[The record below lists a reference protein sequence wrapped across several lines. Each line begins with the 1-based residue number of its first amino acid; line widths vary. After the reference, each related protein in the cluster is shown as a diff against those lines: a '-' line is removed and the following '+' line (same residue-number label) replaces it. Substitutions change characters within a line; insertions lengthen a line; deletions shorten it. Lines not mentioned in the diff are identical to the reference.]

1 MRDKLFQII
10 VFIVSGL
17 LIIKLF
23 DLQII
28 NNKSSQILERA
39 SIQKVYDF
47 PERGYIYDR
56 NKKLIVYNEPYY
68 DLMVIPKD
76 IEISDSLSIS
86 KELKITSTDF
96 LRRLDKAKT
105 YSSIKP
111 SILISGITKNEYAI
125 IQEKLW
131 KFSGLFIQKKSK
143 RKYNFQTASNLFG
156 YVSEV
161 NTFEI
166 DNNPYYR
173 AGEMIG
179 RQGLEKS
186 YEKILRGKKGVKYFQ
201 KDKFNRIIGKYN
213 NGSYDSLL
221 VPSKNIEVTLDI
233 DLQVYGDSLMKNK
246 FGSII
251 AIEPNSGEILAL
263 VNSPGYDPNLLVGRD
278 RSKNYNTLNLDSI
291 GKPLFERGLQGQ
303 YPPGSTYSLMKNKFG
318 SIIAIEPN
326 SGEILA
332 LVNSPGYDPNL
343 LVGRDRSKNY
353 NTLNLDS
360 IGKPLFERGLQ
371 GQYPPGSTFKI
382 INALIGLEENV
393 IQEETLFRCN
403 GGHFYAKNAFMK
415 CHTNEETYTDLN
427 NAIYTSCNT
436 YFAKTYKEIIENY
449 ETSSIGLDKWK
460 DYVMSFGF
468 GNFLG
473 YDHPT
478 GKRGFIPSSDYYNRW
493 YNNSWRAS
501 TTISN
506 SIGQGEVLTTPI
518 QLANFAAIIANK
530 GWFIQPH
537 FVKNIDNDSIDIN
550 YKNIKETLISK
561 KHFDPIIKGM
571 IDVVEKGTA
580 QNSKIKGITFAGKTG
595 TAENFI
601 KINGQR
607 KQLTDHSIFIGFA
620 PAEDPKIAI
629 CVFIENGYWGTR
641 WAAPISSLIAEKY
654 LKKNI
659 ERKWLE
665 DYILNGNLTE
675 EYLKPYLY
683 ENFTINE

>member
-10 VFIVSGL
+10 VVIISGL

-23 DLQII
+23 ELQII
-28 NNKSSQILERA
+28 NNNSSQILQRA

-68 DLMVIPKD
+68 DLMIIPKD
-76 IEISDSLSIS
+76 IKISDSLLIS
-86 KELKITSTDF
+86 KEINLNSRDF
-96 LRRLDKAKT
+96 LDRFNKAKK
-105 YSSIKP
+105 YSNVKP
-111 SILISGITKNEYAI
+111 SILISGITKNEYAN

-156 YVSEV
+156 YTSEV
-161 NTFEI
+161 NTYEI

-201 KDKFNRIIGKYN
+201 KDKFNRIISKYK
-213 NGSYDSLL
+213 NGIYDSLMT
-221 VPSKNIEVTLDI
+221 PAKNIDVTLDI
-233 DLQVYGDSLMKNK
+233 ELQIYGDSLMKNK
-246 FGSII
+246 FGSIV
-251 AIEPNSGEILAL
+251 AIEPKSGEILAL

-278 RSKNYNTLNLDSI
+278 RSVNYNN
-291 GKPLFERGLQGQ
+291 
-303 YPPGSTYSLMKNKFG
+303 
-318 SIIAIEPN
+318 
-326 SGEILA
+326 
-332 LVNSPGYDPNL
+332 
-343 LVGRDRSKNY
+343 
-353 NTLNLDS
+353 LNLDS

-382 INALIGLEENV
+382 INALIGLQENV

-415 CHTNEETYTDLN
+415 CHTNQDTYTDLN

-436 YFAKTYKEIIENY
+436 YFAKTYKEIIEKH

-460 DYVMSFGF
+460 DYVTSFGF

-493 YNNSWRAS
+493 YKNSWGAS

-530 GWFIQPH
+530 GWYISPH
-537 FVKNIDNDSIDIN
+537 FVKNIENDSINKN
-550 YKNIKETLISK
+550 YKNIKETLILE
-561 KHFDPIIKGM
+561 KHFDPIIRGM

-580 QNSKIKGITFAGKTG
+580 QNSKIEGITLAGKTG

-620 PAEDPKIAI
+620 PAEDPQIAI

-641 WAAPISSLIAEKY
+641 WAAPISSLITEKY
-654 LKKNI
+654 LNRKV

-665 DYILNGNLTE
+665 NYILNGNLKE
-675 EYLKPYLY
+675 EYMKPYLY

>member
-10 VFIVSGL
+10 VVIISVL

-28 NNKSSQILERA
+28 NNNSSQILERA

-56 NKKLIVYNEPYY
+56 NKKLIIYNEPYY
-68 DLMVIPKD
+68 DLMIIPKD
-76 IEISDSLSIS
+76 IKISDSLLIS
-86 KELKITSTDF
+86 KEINLSSRDF
-96 LRRLDKAKT
+96 LNRLNMAKK
-105 YSSIKP
+105 YSAVKP
-111 SILISGITKNEYAI
+111 SILISGITKNEYAS

-156 YVSEV
+156 YISEV
-161 NTFEI
+161 NTYEI

-201 KDKFNRIIGKYN
+201 KDKFNRIISKYK
-213 NGSYDSLL
+213 NGIYDSLMI
-221 VPSKNIEVTLDI
+221 PAKNIDVTLDI
-233 DLQVYGDSLMKNK
+233 ELQVYGDSLMKNK

-251 AIEPNSGEILAL
+251 AIEPKSGEILAL
-263 VNSPGYDPNLLVGRD
+263 VNSPGYDPSLLVGRD
-278 RSKNYNTLNLDSI
+278 RSVNYNN
-291 GKPLFERGLQGQ
+291 
-303 YPPGSTYSLMKNKFG
+303 
-318 SIIAIEPN
+318 
-326 SGEILA
+326 
-332 LVNSPGYDPNL
+332 
-343 LVGRDRSKNY
+343 
-353 NTLNLDS
+353 LNLDS

-382 INALIGLEENV
+382 INALIGLQENV
-393 IQEETLFRCN
+393 IREETLFRCN

-415 CHTNEETYTDLN
+415 CHTNVETYTDLN
-427 NAIYTSCNT
+427 NAIYSSCNT

-460 DYVMSFGF
+460 DYVSSFGF

-493 YNNSWRAS
+493 YKNSWGAS

-530 GWFIQPH
+530 GWYISPH
-537 FVKNIDNDSIDIN
+537 FVKNIENDSIDKN
-550 YKNIKETLISK
+550 YKKIKKTLISE

-580 QNSKIKGITFAGKTG
+580 QNSKIKGITLAGKTG

-601 KINGQR
+601 KINGKR

-654 LKKNI
+654 LNKNVK
-659 ERKWLE
+659 RKWLE
-665 DYILNGNLTE
+665 NYILNGNLKE
-675 EYLKPYLY
+675 EYMKPYLY

>member
-10 VFIVSGL
+10 VFLVSSL

-23 DLQII
+23 DLQVI
-28 NNKSSQILERA
+28 NNNSSQILERA

-56 NKKLIVYNEPYY
+56 NNKLIVFNEPYY

-76 IEISDSLSIS
+76 IEISDSSLIFKELNISS
-86 KELKITSTDF
+86 KEF
-96 LRRLDKAKT
+96 FNRLNKAKK
-105 YSSIKP
+105 YSTIK
-111 SILISGITKNEYAI
+111 SSVLISGITKNEYAN

-143 RKYNFQTASNLFG
+143 RKYNYKTASNLFG
-156 YVSEV
+156 YISEV
-161 NTFEI
+161 NTYEI
-166 DNNPYYR
+166 DNNPYYK

-186 YEKILRGKKGVKYFQ
+186 YEKVLRGKKGVKFFQ
-201 KDKFNRIIGKYN
+201 KDKFNRIIGNYH
-213 NGSYDSLL
+213 NGIYDSVLI
-221 VPSKNIEVTLDI
+221 PAKNLEVTLDI

-278 RSKNYNTLNLDSI
+278 RSENY
-291 GKPLFERGLQGQ
+291 K
-303 YPPGSTYSLMKNKFG
+303 K
-318 SIIAIEPN
+318 
-326 SGEILA
+326 
-332 LVNSPGYDPNL
+332 
-343 LVGRDRSKNY
+343 
-353 NTLNLDS
+353 LNLDS

-382 INALIGLEENV
+382 INALIGLQENI
-393 IQEETLFRCN
+393 IQEETLIKCN

-415 CHTNEETYTDLN
+415 CHTKEATYTNLN

-436 YFAKTYKEIIENY
+436 YFAKTYNEIIENH
-449 ETSSIGLDKWK
+449 ETSAVGLDKWK
-460 DYVMSFGF
+460 DYVNSFGF
-468 GNFLG
+468 GDFLG
-473 YDHPT
+473 YDHPI
-478 GKRGFIPSSDYYNRW
+478 GKRGFIPSSSYYNRW

-506 SIGQGEVLTTPI
+506 SIGQGEVLTTPV

-530 GWFIQPH
+530 GWYIPPH
-537 FVKNIDNDSIDIN
+537 FVKKIENDSIN
-550 YKNIKETLISK
+550 NIYNERKQTLISE

-571 IDVVEKGTA
+571 VDVVEKGTA
-580 QNSKIKGITFAGKTG
+580 QNSKIKGIKFAGKTG
-595 TAENFI
+595 TAENFV
-601 KINGQR
+601 KINDQK

-654 LKKNI
+654 LNRKV

-665 DYILNGNLTE
+665 KYILNGNLTE
-675 EYLKPYLY
+675 EYMKPYLY
-683 ENFTINE
+683 ENFVINE

>member
-10 VFIVSGL
+10 VFLVSSL

-23 DLQII
+23 DLQVI
-28 NNKSSQILERA
+28 NNNSSQILERA

-56 NKKLIVYNEPYY
+56 NNKLIVFNEPYY

-76 IEISDSLSIS
+76 IEISDSSLIFKELNISS
-86 KELKITSTDF
+86 KEF
-96 LRRLDKAKT
+96 FNRLNKAKK
-105 YSSIKP
+105 YSTIK
-111 SILISGITKNEYAI
+111 SSVLISGITKNEYAN

-143 RKYNFQTASNLFG
+143 RKYNYKTASNLFG
-156 YVSEV
+156 YISEV
-161 NTFEI
+161 NTYEI
-166 DNNPYYR
+166 DNNPYYK

-186 YEKILRGKKGVKYFQ
+186 YEKVLRGKKGVKFFQ
-201 KDKFNRIIGKYN
+201 KDKFNRIIGNYH
-213 NGSYDSLL
+213 NGIYDSVLI
-221 VPSKNIEVTLDI
+221 PAKNLEVTLDI
-233 DLQVYGDSLMKNK
+233 DLQIYGDSLMKNK

-278 RSKNYNTLNLDSI
+278 RSENY
-291 GKPLFERGLQGQ
+291 K
-303 YPPGSTYSLMKNKFG
+303 K
-318 SIIAIEPN
+318 
-326 SGEILA
+326 
-332 LVNSPGYDPNL
+332 
-343 LVGRDRSKNY
+343 
-353 NTLNLDS
+353 LNLDS

-382 INALIGLEENV
+382 INALIGLQENI
-393 IQEETLFRCN
+393 IQEETLIKCN

-415 CHTNEETYTDLN
+415 CHTKEATYTNLN

-436 YFAKTYKEIIENY
+436 YFAKTYNEIIENH
-449 ETSSIGLDKWK
+449 ETSAVGLDKWK
-460 DYVMSFGF
+460 DYVNSFGF
-468 GNFLG
+468 GDFLG
-473 YDHPT
+473 YDHPI
-478 GKRGFIPSSDYYNRW
+478 GKRGFIPSSSYYNRW

-506 SIGQGEVLTTPI
+506 SIGQGEVLTTPV

-530 GWFIQPH
+530 GWYIPPH
-537 FVKNIDNDSIDIN
+537 FVKKIENDSID
-550 YKNIKETLISK
+550 NIYNERKQTLISE

-571 IDVVEKGTA
+571 VDVVEKGTA
-580 QNSKIKGITFAGKTG
+580 QNSKIKGIKFAGKTG
-595 TAENFI
+595 TAENFV
-601 KINGQR
+601 KINDQKKQR
-607 KQLTDHSIFIGFA
+607 TDHSIFIGFA

-654 LKKNI
+654 LNRKV

-665 DYILNGNLTE
+665 KYILNGNLTE
-675 EYLKPYLY
+675 EYMKPYLY
-683 ENFTINE
+683 ENFVINE

>member
-10 VFIVSGL
+10 VVIISGL

-23 DLQII
+23 ELQII
-28 NNKSSQILERA
+28 NNNSSQILQRA

-68 DLMVIPKD
+68 DLMIIPKD
-76 IEISDSLSIS
+76 IKISDSLLIS
-86 KELKITSTDF
+86 KEINLTSRDF
-96 LRRLDKAKT
+96 LDRFNKAKK
-105 YSSIKP
+105 YSNVKP
-111 SILISGITKNEYAI
+111 SILISGITKNEYAN

-156 YVSEV
+156 YTSEV
-161 NTFEI
+161 NTYEI

-201 KDKFNRIIGKYN
+201 KDKFNRIISKYK
-213 NGSYDSLL
+213 NGIYDSLMT
-221 VPSKNIEVTLDI
+221 PAKNIDVTLDI
-233 DLQVYGDSLMKNK
+233 ELQIYGDSLMKNK
-246 FGSII
+246 FGSIV
-251 AIEPNSGEILAL
+251 AIEPKSGEILAL

-278 RSKNYNTLNLDSI
+278 RSVNYNN
-291 GKPLFERGLQGQ
+291 
-303 YPPGSTYSLMKNKFG
+303 
-318 SIIAIEPN
+318 
-326 SGEILA
+326 
-332 LVNSPGYDPNL
+332 
-343 LVGRDRSKNY
+343 
-353 NTLNLDS
+353 LNLDS

-382 INALIGLEENV
+382 INALIGLQENV

-415 CHTNEETYTDLN
+415 CHTNQDTYTDLN

-436 YFAKTYKEIIENY
+436 YFAKTYKEIIEKH

-460 DYVMSFGF
+460 DYVTSFGF

-493 YNNSWRAS
+493 YKNSWGAS

-530 GWFIQPH
+530 GWYISPH
-537 FVKNIDNDSIDIN
+537 FVKNIENDSINKN
-550 YKNIKETLISK
+550 YKNIKETLILE
-561 KHFDPIIKGM
+561 KHFDPIIRGM

-580 QNSKIKGITFAGKTG
+580 QNSKIEGITLAGKTG

-629 CVFIENGYWGTR
+629 CVFIENGYWGSR
-641 WAAPISSLIAEKY
+641 WAAPISSLITEKY
-654 LKKNI
+654 LNRKV

-665 DYILNGNLTE
+665 NYILNGNLKE
-675 EYLKPYLY
+675 EYMKPYLY

>member
-10 VFIVSGL
+10 VIIISVL

-28 NNKSSQILERA
+28 NNNSSQILERA

-56 NKKLIVYNEPYY
+56 NKKLIIYNEPYY
-68 DLMVIPKD
+68 DLMIIPKD
-76 IEISDSLSIS
+76 IKISDSLLIS
-86 KELKITSTDF
+86 KEINLSSRDF
-96 LRRLDKAKT
+96 LNRLNKAKK
-105 YSSIKP
+105 YSAVKP
-111 SILISGITKNEYAI
+111 SILISGITKNEYAS

-156 YVSEV
+156 YISEV
-161 NTFEI
+161 NTYEI

-201 KDKFNRIIGKYN
+201 KDKFNRIISKYK
-213 NGSYDSLL
+213 NGIYDSLMI
-221 VPSKNIEVTLDI
+221 PAKNIDVTLDI
-233 DLQVYGDSLMKNK
+233 ELQVYGDSLMKNK

-251 AIEPNSGEILAL
+251 AIEPKSGEILAL
-263 VNSPGYDPNLLVGRD
+263 VNSPGYDPSLLVGRD
-278 RSKNYNTLNLDSI
+278 RSVNYNN
-291 GKPLFERGLQGQ
+291 
-303 YPPGSTYSLMKNKFG
+303 
-318 SIIAIEPN
+318 
-326 SGEILA
+326 
-332 LVNSPGYDPNL
+332 
-343 LVGRDRSKNY
+343 
-353 NTLNLDS
+353 LNLDS

-382 INALIGLEENV
+382 INALIGLQENV
-393 IQEETLFRCN
+393 IREETLFRCN

-415 CHTNEETYTDLN
+415 CHTNVETYTDLN

-460 DYVMSFGF
+460 DYVSSFGF

-493 YNNSWRAS
+493 YKNSWGAS

-530 GWFIQPH
+530 GWYISPH
-537 FVKNIDNDSIDIN
+537 FVKNIENDSIDKN
-550 YKNIKETLISK
+550 YKKIKKTLISE

-580 QNSKIKGITFAGKTG
+580 QNSKIKGITLAGKTG

-601 KINGQR
+601 KINGKR

-654 LKKNI
+654 LNKNVK
-659 ERKWLE
+659 RKWLE
-665 DYILNGNLTE
+665 NYILNGNLKE
-675 EYLKPYLY
+675 EYMKPYLY

>member
-10 VFIVSGL
+10 VFLVSSL

-23 DLQII
+23 DLQVI
-28 NNKSSQILERA
+28 NNNSSQILERA

-56 NKKLIVYNEPYY
+56 NNKLIVFNEPYY

-76 IEISDSLSIS
+76 IEISDSSLIFKELNISS
-86 KELKITSTDF
+86 KEF
-96 LRRLDKAKT
+96 FNRLNKAKK
-105 YSSIKP
+105 YSTIK
-111 SILISGITKNEYAI
+111 SSVLISGITKNEYAN

-143 RKYNFQTASNLFG
+143 RKYNYKTASNLFG
-156 YVSEV
+156 YISEV
-161 NTFEI
+161 NTYEI
-166 DNNPYYR
+166 DNNPYYK

-186 YEKILRGKKGVKYFQ
+186 YEKVLRGKKGVKFFQ
-201 KDKFNRIIGKYN
+201 KDKFNRIIGNYH
-213 NGSYDSLL
+213 NGIYDSVLI
-221 VPSKNIEVTLDI
+221 PAKNLEVTLDI

-278 RSKNYNTLNLDSI
+278 RSENY
-291 GKPLFERGLQGQ
+291 K
-303 YPPGSTYSLMKNKFG
+303 K
-318 SIIAIEPN
+318 
-326 SGEILA
+326 
-332 LVNSPGYDPNL
+332 
-343 LVGRDRSKNY
+343 
-353 NTLNLDS
+353 LNLDS

-382 INALIGLEENV
+382 INALIGLQENI
-393 IQEETLFRCN
+393 IQEETLIKCN

-415 CHTNEETYTDLN
+415 CHNKEATYTNLN

-436 YFAKTYKEIIENY
+436 YFAKTYNEIIENH
-449 ETSSIGLDKWK
+449 ETSAVGLDKWK
-460 DYVMSFGF
+460 DYVNSFGF
-468 GNFLG
+468 GDFLG
-473 YDHPT
+473 YDHPI
-478 GKRGFIPSSDYYNRW
+478 GKRGFIPSSSYYNRW

-506 SIGQGEVLTTPI
+506 SIGQGEVLTTPV

-530 GWFIQPH
+530 GWYIPPH
-537 FVKNIDNDSIDIN
+537 FVKKIENDSID
-550 YKNIKETLISK
+550 NIYNERKQTLISE

-571 IDVVEKGTA
+571 VDVVEKGTA
-580 QNSKIKGITFAGKTG
+580 QNSKIKGIKFAGKTG
-595 TAENFI
+595 TAENFV
-601 KINGQR
+601 KINDQK

-654 LKKNI
+654 LNRKV

-665 DYILNGNLTE
+665 KYILNGNLTE
-675 EYLKPYLY
+675 EYMKPYLY
-683 ENFTINE
+683 ENFVINE

>member
-1 MRDKLFQII
+1 
-10 VFIVSGL
+10 VSSL

-23 DLQII
+23 DLQVI
-28 NNKSSQILERA
+28 NNNSSQILERA

-56 NKKLIVYNEPYY
+56 NNKLIVFNEPYY

-76 IEISDSLSIS
+76 IEISDSSLIFKELNISS
-86 KELKITSTDF
+86 KEF
-96 LRRLDKAKT
+96 FNRLNKAKK
-105 YSSIKP
+105 YSTIK
-111 SILISGITKNEYAI
+111 SSVLISGITKNEYAN

-143 RKYNFQTASNLFG
+143 RKYNYKTASNLFG
-156 YVSEV
+156 YISEV
-161 NTFEI
+161 NTYEI
-166 DNNPYYR
+166 DNNPYYK

-186 YEKILRGKKGVKYFQ
+186 YEKVLRGKKGVKFFQ
-201 KDKFNRIIGKYN
+201 KDKFNRIIGNYH
-213 NGSYDSLL
+213 NGIYDSVLI
-221 VPSKNIEVTLDI
+221 PAKNLEVTLDI

-278 RSKNYNTLNLDSI
+278 RSENY
-291 GKPLFERGLQGQ
+291 K
-303 YPPGSTYSLMKNKFG
+303 K
-318 SIIAIEPN
+318 
-326 SGEILA
+326 
-332 LVNSPGYDPNL
+332 
-343 LVGRDRSKNY
+343 
-353 NTLNLDS
+353 LNLDS

-382 INALIGLEENV
+382 INALIGLQENI
-393 IQEETLFRCN
+393 IQEETLIKCN

-415 CHTNEETYTDLN
+415 CHTKEATYTNLN

-436 YFAKTYKEIIENY
+436 YFAKTYNEIIENH
-449 ETSSIGLDKWK
+449 ETSAVGLDKWK
-460 DYVMSFGF
+460 DYVNSFGF
-468 GNFLG
+468 GDFLG
-473 YDHPT
+473 YDHPI
-478 GKRGFIPSSDYYNRW
+478 GKRGFIPSSSYYNRW

-506 SIGQGEVLTTPI
+506 SIGQGEVLTTPV

-530 GWFIQPH
+530 GWYIPPH
-537 FVKNIDNDSIDIN
+537 FVKKIENDSID
-550 YKNIKETLISK
+550 NIYNERKQTLISE

-571 IDVVEKGTA
+571 VDVVEKGTA
-580 QNSKIKGITFAGKTG
+580 QNSKIKGIKFAGKTG
-595 TAENFI
+595 TAENFV
-601 KINGQR
+601 KINDQK

-641 WAAPISSLIAEKY
+641 WAAPISSLIADKY
-654 LKKNI
+654 LNRKV

-665 DYILNGNLTE
+665 KYILNGNLTE
-675 EYLKPYLY
+675 EYMKPYLY
-683 ENFTINE
+683 ENFVINE